1 LDKNPIG
8 EIIPGPGIVF
18 DIHNSVMPDLVYIRR
33 ERSEAINGI
42 HLTEAPDLII
52 EVLWPGSENIAR
64 DRKMKRQLYGKRG
77 VKEYWILDPQMRTIE
92 SMCLASKTRQ
102 AIAARVSASMASR
115 KTRQRRRRGTLACR
129 LCEPHRLIERPTTG

>member
-1 LDKNPIG
+1 MPLPNFDSKG
-8 EIIPGPGIVF
+8 ERMIQNDQELEVTQERIVYF
-18 DIHNSVMPDLVYIRR
+18 QRLLAQLRV
-33 ERSEAINGI
+33 
-42 HLTEAPDLII
+42 T
-52 EVLWPGSENIAR
+52 AR
-64 DRKMKRQLYGKRG
+64 PEEFPAVASGYKA
-77 VKEYWILDPQMRTIE
+77 E